1 MRPTRLECYAFDQSI
16 RVKESAKLANKH
28 DVAINYEVGEFQSIG
43 YQENQFDAIALIYA
57 HFPADKKSS
66 YHKILT
72 TYLRPGGIVIFEAF
86 KASRLQQ
93 QNEKVGGPKT
103 LIHCFQSM
111 K

>member
-1 MRPTRLECYAFDQSI
+1 MLLIKVS

-86 KASRLQQ
+86 SKKASRLQQ
-93 QNEKVGGPKT
+93 QNEK
-103 LIHCFQSM
+103 
-111 K
+111 